1 MKSELKTASSKSSII
16 PINQFDFSPLY
27 LEVRLEKLKRRE
39 RELSEEEEEMLKQ
52 RTKLQEIQSMKA
64 QVQRER
70 RKIESIQDQLDS
82 EDVPDYDSAYA
93 SRDSTASNAVTPQPS
108 PRVSSS

>member
-1 MKSELKTASSKSSII
+1 MI
-16 PINQFDFSPLY
+16 SPLY

-108 PRVSSS
+108 PRVSSSWNIFFKKDKKTI

>member
-1 MKSELKTASSKSSII
+1 MI
-16 PINQFDFSPLY
+16 FPLY

-52 RTKLQEIQSMKA
+52 RTKLQEIQAMKA

-108 PRVSSS
+108 PRVNSS

>member
-1 MKSELKTASSKSSII
+1 
-16 PINQFDFSPLY
+16 
-27 LEVRLEKLKRRE
+27 
-39 RELSEEEEEMLKQ
+39 
-52 RTKLQEIQSMKA
+52 MKA

-108 PRVSSS
+108 PRVNSS